1 MREFGR
7 LYWITENFLT
17 RMKHLIVFL
26 FTATFLSLSCLK
38 NDTEKRSFEYF
49 NKHLKANMK
58 YTDIEQT
65 FGKPDEDKGSG
76 IHIYVYK
83 LKDGSAIWIGY
94 TDKILYAK
102 QMDRKGKLVTRII

>member
-1 MREFGR
+1 
-7 LYWITENFLT
+7 
-17 RMKHLIVFL
+17 
-26 FTATFLSLSCLK
+26 
-38 NDTEKRSFEYF
+38 
-49 NKHLKANMK
+49 MK

-102 QMDRKGKLVTRII
+102 QMDRNRQLLHILID